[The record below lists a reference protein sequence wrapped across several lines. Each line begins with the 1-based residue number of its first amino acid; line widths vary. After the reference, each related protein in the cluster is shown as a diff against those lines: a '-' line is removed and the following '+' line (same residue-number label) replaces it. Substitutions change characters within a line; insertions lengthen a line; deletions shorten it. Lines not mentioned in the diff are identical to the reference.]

1 MSEWVLM
8 QDGRPPAV
16 SLAGV
21 WRAARKDLWK
31 INVTNY
37 GPRWKEFATEG
48 FDHLEV
54 TVSAHDGTFT
64 FKYGS
69 LVSGVGQWFEGDE
82 PDSYVG
88 RSKIT
93 HNFGRPL
100 NGNGMETE
108 QRVTLLDGDDLLEIA
123 YTIAS
128 GSCKGLEVIEY
139 MKRVE
144 ETDLRPDS
152 PKATG
157 VEEP

>member
-8 QDGRPPAV
+8 QNGGQVPAV
-16 SLAGV
+16 ALAGV

-31 INVTNY
+31 FDVTNY

-48 FDHLEV
+48 FDHLVV
-54 TVSAHDGTFT
+54 TVSADDGRFT

-93 HNFGRPL
+93 HNFGRPA
-100 NGNGMETE
+100 NGVETE
-108 QRVTLLDGDDLLEIA
+108 QRITLLDGDDLLEIA

-128 GSCKGLEVIEY
+128 GSCKGLEVVEY
-139 MKRVE
+139 MTRME
-144 ETDLRPDS
+144 ETPDLRPDS

-157 VEEP
+157 L

>member
-8 QDGRPPAV
+8 QNGRPPAV
-16 SLAGV
+16 QLAGV

-48 FDHLEV
+48 FDHLV
-54 TVSAHDGTFT
+54 CTVSADDGTFT

-88 RSKIT
+88 RSQIT
-93 HNFGRPL
+93 HNFGRPV
-100 NGNGMETE
+100 NGMETE

-139 MKRVE
+139 MTREE
-144 ETDLRPDS
+144 ETPDLRPDS

-157 VEEP
+157 L